1 MIIRKHI
8 SINKKDDDKIKPF
21 VLKHDGNYSAAIR
34 DIIDIAVDGKIHLDH
49 SENFMLFDSSIANML
64 LKKTIGIIPEKEIL
78 YEIADPAVFG
88 SVSNT
93 MEYFRNKFHELEWG
107 SKFSMNCDNDT
118 TPTTAVL
125 SLENGN
131 YPLLDLSARILSLY
145 LAVEKHLGIEK
156 IDLRSN
162 SIMLTFTLKAS
173 EETAVHDLNRHLGF
187 MQDLYSEIEERPNFW
202 MGLVKKYQDSN
213 YRTVAVHIDTF
224 EELLAKKTPVGEIG
238 IELNAKRPV
247 KEIPHR
253 EFLNIL
259 KDVYETSRV
268 AEHVDIE
275 EDTVKVFHSY
285 RNPKAINTLE
295 KILLNQFKANGH
307 TYAAKSTRNLIIF
320 RHMPEIGMRISKLI
334 ENLKK
339 SGSSFDKELIT
350 YLTFLNGL
358 KDAPEVGESIRV
370 LGYMMSQH
378 IFREYEKEHDIPEW
392 NLKTFQE
399 AFSILDS
406 KIGRVS
412 EWRSMDEHSICYVVK
427 NCNLVQI
434 GGEFNID
441 ICQLSRGFFKGSL
454 EYAFKD
460 NAEMK
465 IIRLVS
471 HGDDI
476 CAVQI
481 ILSFDP
487 LTNSH

>member
-8 SINKKDDDKIKPF
+8 SIKKKDDDKIKPF

-49 SENFMLFDSSIANML
+49 SESFMLFDSPIANML

-93 MEYFRNKFHELEWG
+93 MEYFSNKFHELEWG

-125 SLENGN
+125 SLENEN

-156 IDLRSN
+156 IDLRSK

-275 EDTVKVFHSY
+275 GDTVKVFHSY

-392 NLKTFQE
+392 NFKTFQE

-412 EWRSMDEHSICYVVK
+412 EWRSVDEHSICYVVK

>member
-1 MIIRKHI
+1 MVIRKHI
-8 SINKKDDDKIKPF
+8 SIERKYDDKIKPF
-21 VLKHDGNYSAAIR
+21 LSKHDGNYSAAIR
-34 DIIDIAVDGKIHLDH
+34 EIIDIAVDGRIVLDH
-49 SENFMLFDSSIANML
+49 SESIMLFDSPIANLL

-78 YEIADPAVFG
+78 YEIADLTVFG
-88 SVSNT
+88 SVSET
-93 MEYFRNKFHELEWG
+93 MEYFRNKFSELDWG
-107 SKFSMNCDNDT
+107 IEFSINCDSDT

-125 SLENGN
+125 LLENGN
-131 YPLLDLSARILSLY
+131 YPLMDLSARILSLY

-156 IDLRSN
+156 VNRRSR
-162 SIMLTFTLKAS
+162 SITLTFTLRAS

-187 MQDLYSEIEERPNFW
+187 MHDLFSEIEKSPDFW
-202 MGLVKKYQDSN
+202 IGLVKKYQDSN
-213 YRTVAVHIDTF
+213 YKTVAIHKNTF

-238 IELNAKRPV
+238 IELIAKRPV
-247 KEIPHR
+247 KDIPHR

-275 EDTVKVFHSY
+275 GDTVKVFHSY

-307 TYAAKSTRNLIIF
+307 TYTAKSTRNLIIF
-320 RHMPEIGMRISKLI
+320 LHMPEIGIRISKLI

-358 KDAPEVGESIRV
+358 KDAPEVSESIRV

-378 IFREYEKEHDIPEW
+378 IFREYEKEYDIPEW

-412 EWRSMDEHSICYVVK
+412 EWRSVDEHSICYIVK

-441 ICQLSRGFFKGSL
+441 ICQLARGFFKGSL

-481 ILSFDP
+481 NLAFDP
-487 LTNSH
+487 LTKSH